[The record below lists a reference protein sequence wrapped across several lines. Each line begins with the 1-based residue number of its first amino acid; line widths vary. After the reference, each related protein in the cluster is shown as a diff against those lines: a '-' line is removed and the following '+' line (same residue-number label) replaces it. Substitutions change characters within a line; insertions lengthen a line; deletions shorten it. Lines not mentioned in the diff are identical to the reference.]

1 MKKMFLILTMSLA
14 TTVLFA
20 SVTVVNPKILEAF
33 KKEFVNVQEVRWTEG
48 PDYSIAQ
55 FLYNGQPVR
64 AYYSNSGES
73 LGLFRYISSLN
84 LPVNLQFSL
93 KKRYSYFWIT
103 DLYELSKGGVTNYF
117 ITIEDADESIMLKAS
132 SDVDWVVFK
141 SVEK

>member
-20 SVTVVNPKILEAF
+20 SVTVVNPKVIEAF
-33 KKEFVNVQEVRWTEG
+33 KKEFVNVREVRWSEG

-55 FLYNGQPVR
+55 FMYNGHPVR
-64 AYYSNSGES
+64 AYYSNAGES

-84 LPVNLQFSL
+84 LPVNLQLSL
-93 KKRYSYFWIT
+93 KKRYSSFWIT
-103 DLYELSKGGVTNYF
+103 DLYEVSKGGSTNYF
-117 ITIEDADESIMLKAS
+117 ITIEDAIESVMLKAS
-132 SDVDWVVFK
+132 SDSDWTRFK

>member
-20 SVTVVNPKILEAF
+20 SVTVVNPKVIEAF
-33 KKEFVNVQEVRWTEG
+33 KKEFVNVREVRWSEG

-55 FLYNGQPVR
+55 FMYNGQSVR
-64 AYYSNSGES
+64 AYYTNSGES

-84 LPVNLQFSL
+84 LPVNLQLSL
-93 KKRYSYFWIT
+93 KKKYGNFWIT

-117 ITIEDADESIMLKAS
+117 ITIEDADESVMLKAS
-132 SDVDWVVFK
+132 SDVDWVQFK

>member
-20 SVTVVNPKILEAF
+20 SVTVVNPKVIEAF
-33 KKEFVNVQEVRWTEG
+33 KKEFVNVREVRWSEG

-55 FLYNGQPVR
+55 FMYNGQSVR
-64 AYYSNSGES
+64 AYYTNSGES

-84 LPVNLQFSL
+84 LPVNLQLSL
-93 KKRYSYFWIT
+93 KKKYGNFWIT

-117 ITIEDADESIMLKAS
+117 ITIEDADESVMLKAS
-132 SDVDWVVFK
+132 SDVDWVQFK
-141 SVEK
+141 SLEK

>member
-20 SVTVVNPKILEAF
+20 SVTVVNPKVIEAF

-55 FLYNGQPVR
+55 FLYNGQSVR
-64 AYYSNSGES
+64 AYYTNSGQS

-84 LPVNLQFSL
+84 LPVNLQLSL
-93 KKRYSYFWIT
+93 KKSYGNFWIT

-117 ITIEDADESIMLKAS
+117 ITIEDADESVMLKAS
-132 SDVDWVVFK
+132 SDVDWVQFK

>member
-20 SVTVVNPKILEAF
+20 SATVVNPKVLEAF
-33 KKEFVNVQEVRWTEG
+33 TKEFVNVQEVRWTEG

-55 FLYNGQPVR
+55 FLYNGQSVR
-64 AYYSNSGES
+64 AYYTNSGQS

-84 LPVNLQFSL
+84 LPVNLQLSL
-93 KKRYSYFWIT
+93 KKSYGNFWIT

-117 ITIEDADESIMLKAS
+117 ITIEDADESVMLKAS
-132 SDVDWVVFK
+132 SDVDWVQFK

>member
-1 MKKMFLILTMSLA
+1 MKKMFLILSMSLA

-20 SVTVVNPKILEAF
+20 TVTVVNPKVLEAF
-33 KKEFVNVQEVRWTEG
+33 KKEFVNVQEVRWSEG

-55 FLYNGQPVR
+55 FMYNGQSIR
-64 AYYSNSGES
+64 AYYTNSGES

-84 LPVNLQFSL
+84 LPVNLQLSL
-93 KKRYSYFWIT
+93 KKMYGNFWIT

-117 ITIEDADESIMLKAS
+117 ITIEDADESVMLKAS
-132 SDVDWVVFK
+132 SDVDWAQVK

>member
-20 SVTVVNPKILEAF
+20 SVTVVNPKVLEAF

-48 PDYSIAQ
+48 PEYSIAQ
-55 FLYNGQPVR
+55 FLYNGQSVR
-64 AYYSNSGES
+64 AYYTNSGES

-84 LPVNLQFSL
+84 LPVNLQLSL
-93 KKRYSYFWIT
+93 KKRYGNFWIT
-103 DLYELSKGGVTNYF
+103 DLYELSKGRVTNYF
-117 ITIEDADESIMLKAS
+117 ITIENADESVMLKAS
-132 SDVDWVVFK
+132 SDVDWAQFK

>member
-1 MKKMFLILTMSLA
+1 MKKMFLILTMSLV

-20 SVTVVNPKILEAF
+20 SVTVVNPKVIEAF

-55 FLYNGQPVR
+55 FLYNGQSVR

-73 LGLFRYISSLN
+73 LGLFRYVSLLN
-84 LPVNLQFSL
+84 LPVNLQLSL
-93 KKRYSYFWIT
+93 RKRYSKFWIT
-103 DLYELSKGGVTNYF
+103 DLYELSKGGAANYF

-132 SDVDWVVFK
+132 SDVDWVQFK
-141 SVEK
+141 SAEK